1 MFVLANIAAGN
12 ELNKEAVMNV
22 VVPHRTDRMKPS
34 FVVKFL
40 QSKDKQL
47 RVATLWCIVNLI
59 YPKCEATSGRVVRLQ
74 NAGVILQVKN
84 MINDPYLDCKVIL
97 FLQFFDL

>member
-22 VVPHRTDRMKPS
+22 VVLHRADRMKPS

-47 RVATLWCIVNLI
+47 RVSTLWYIVNLI
-59 YPKCEATSGRVVRLQ
+59 YLKCEAASG
-74 NAGVILQVKN
+74 
-84 MINDPYLDCKVIL
+84 
-97 FLQFFDL
+97 